1 MKSEVDEIWLVFDT
15 EDELK
20 GKRNE
25 YYSIIKKLRKLNS
38 QIKVRLLMTRGC
50 IEYYFLLH
58 YEKCAPAIHIPADKD
73 KVIELLKKQCPKY
86 KKGDKRILRHSYCE
100 TRIISH
106 LT

>member
-1 MKSEVDEIWLVFDT
+1 
-15 EDELK
+15 
-20 GKRNE
+20 
-25 YYSIIKKLRKLNS
+25 
-38 QIKVRLLMTRGC
+38 MTRGC

-106 LT
+106 LV